1 MAKTRSTKSTTPA
14 YTKLENVVDKTLLED
29 YHDQLMTS
37 VVEPL
42 QTTVSGT
49 LKGSY
54 SVVSVTADA
63 TVSGVNPAQGT
74 EIDILYVNNTN
85 AEHIVTIPAS
95 TYRTNTGEN
104 LLLVIPAGWYAEA
117 NYSNIGGTIYVRGM

>member
-1 MAKTRSTKSTTPA
+1 MTDEQKEKRMT
-14 YTKLENVVDKTLLED
+14 LEGTQTLVQDTVRRFNSE
-29 YHDQLMTS
+29 
-37 VVEPL
+37 VIGPL